1 MATKKENIDSAANAK
16 ADKAAQK
23 AHEKI
28 EQVKPADD
36 FVRRA
41 ANAAHE
47 GVDRAADY
55 ATHAAE
61 SLTQKGERVKHKE
74 EEWVEK
80 VNQYVQQNPVTALG
94 IAVAGGFLI
103 SRIFS
108 NR

>member
-1 MATKKENIDSAANAK
+1 MEK
-16 ADKAAQK
+16 A
-23 AHEKI
+23 
-28 EQVKPADD
+28 KPADD
-36 FVRRA
+36 VVRRA

-61 SLTQKGERVKHKE
+61 SLSERGHQLKQKE
-74 EEWVEK
+74 EEWVGK
-80 VNQYVQQNPVTALG
+80 VNDYVQKNPVTALG

-103 SRIFS
+103 SRILS